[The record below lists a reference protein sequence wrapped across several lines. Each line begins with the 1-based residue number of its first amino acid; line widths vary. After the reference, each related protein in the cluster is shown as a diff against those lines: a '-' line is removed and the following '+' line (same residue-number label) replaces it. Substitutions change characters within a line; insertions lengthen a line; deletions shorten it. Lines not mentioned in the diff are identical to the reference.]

1 MEQSLERVRKYIELV
16 EDLKISVSAI
26 APAVTL
32 SKEER
37 NNVREKIRGILS
49 VAEKELDVLDD
60 ELYFYPE
67 EADTHQRRNYSD
79 L

>member
-16 EDLKISVSAI
+16 EDLKVSVATT
-26 APAVTL
+26 P
-32 SKEER
+32 KEER
-37 NNVREKIRGILS
+37 SKIREKIKEILS
-49 VAEKELDVLDD
+49 IAERELEMLDD

-67 EADTHQRRNYSD
+67 EADAYQRRNYSD

>member
-1 MEQSLERVRKYIELV
+1 MEQSLQKVGYYIELA
-16 EDLKISVSAI
+16 EDLKLSASS
-26 APAVTL
+26 AASAL

-49 VAEKELDVLDD
+49 IAEKELDVLDD

-67 EADTHQRRNYSD
+67 EAGTYQRRNYSD